1 MVRASSADSDKQSP
15 QTESFARWNTHFS
28 TSVSVELFGTTLRL
42 SQDPQSLHL
51 GTTVWDAS
59 IVVAKWLERNA
70 RWVCCQAS
78 VRRLHNSFSSRSSGT
93 LVLC

>member
-1 MVRASSADSDKQSP
+1 MVRASGADSDKSP
-15 QTESFARWNTHFS
+15 QNESFARWNTHFS
-28 TSVSVELFGTTLRL
+28 TSVSVELFGTPLRL

-70 RWVCCQAS
+70 RWVCSRAS
-78 VRRLHNSFSSRSSGT
+78 VSRLHFQFTAVQR

>member
-1 MVRASSADSDKQSP
+1 MVKSERGESDAKSLLN
-15 QTESFARWNTHFS
+15 ESFARWNTHFS
-28 TSVSVELFGTTLRL
+28 TSVVVELFGTQLRL

-70 RWVCCQAS
+70 RWVRCFAT
-78 VRRLHNSFSSRSSGT
+78 V
-93 LVLC
+93 V

>member
-1 MVRASSADSDKQSP
+1 MVRASGADKQSP

-28 TSVSVELFGTTLRL
+28 TCVSVELFGTPLRL

-70 RWVCCQAS
+70 RWVCCEAS
-78 VRRLHNSFSSRSSGT
+78 VERLHNSCSSRSSGS
-93 LVLC
+93 LALC